1 MNTIYYFDE
10 AGFTGS
16 DLSNVDQPYFC
27 LGSAKFTDDEILHI
41 KNDLSVKDDE
51 ELHFKKLYKSSN
63 GQKRILALFVTSPD
77 GQQTYQIWNCF

>member
-51 ELHFKKLYKSSN
+51 ELHFKKLYNHLMVRSESLLCCH
-63 GQKRILALFVTSPD
+63 IT
-77 GQQTYQIWNCF
+77 